1 MPAAARRR
9 TERGPSHFAGTAT
22 LLVGFAWRLP
32 NRSPWHAS
40 RHIAHLI
47 DRAYR
52 LPASSFLVAVCA
64 TAKRSTSV
72 RCAAPLN
79 PHGTRRHL
87 SSTCYIR
94 QIAELAVAV
103 CDAIEEQCTLLPYA
117 FFGHSLGALL
127 AYEVNQPTL
136 LNAPLVSVTR
146 ASHRAALALALQSR
160 ACCRD
165 TPRCRSHGNF
175 GGVRHRCQSY

>member
-32 NRSPWHAS
+32 NRSPCHAS

-79 PHGTRRHL
+79 PHGTRRQL

-127 AYEVNQPTL
+127 AYEVNQP
-136 LNAPLVSVTR
+136 AK
-146 ASHRAALALALQSR
+146 RAAGFRCTRIASRCVALALQSR
-160 ACCRD
+160 ECCRD